1 MPDLELPDMTK
12 NPEVPVARPE
22 VQQFAERDPN
32 PVDSAAP
39 LLVTE
44 ETTEARPDV
53 NVPTQSPVRRRIQRS
68 GLLPDLTV
76 ERRPTRGSVD
86 QISPQFDSRREVAS
100 LDVPV
105 DPSSFLRRA
114 NPTDEIVRR
123 TGPTPAELPS
133 EEAGVV
139 ADTVLEGGGRVI
151 GVIPKALEDREVA
164 HYGLTELH
172 VVASMHERK
181 AMMEDLSDAFIAMPG
196 GIGTFEEILEILTWS
211 QLKIHP
217 KPSGLLNVEGY
228 YDKLIALLDQAVAS
242 GFMPA
247 SSLDSLYVDPDPGP
261 LLEACAVHPDRRAL
275 GTSGENRGPG

>member
-1 MPDLELPDMTK
+1 MGRSLLERDLELVFGGGD
-12 NPEVPVARPE
+12 
-22 VQQFAERDPN
+22 
-32 PVDSAAP
+32 
-39 LLVTE
+39 
-44 ETTEARPDV
+44 
-53 NVPTQSPVRRRIQRS
+53 I
-68 GLLPDLTV
+68 GLM
-76 ERRPTRGSVD
+76 
-86 QISPQFDSRREVAS
+86 
-100 LDVPV
+100 
-105 DPSSFLRRA
+105 
-114 NPTDEIVRR
+114 
-123 TGPTPAELPS
+123 
-133 EEAGVV
+133 GVV